1 MKLDCFWSLGKPIP
15 SFHKR
20 SSDWL
25 PVAKF
30 TTMDP
35 ISITGLI
42 VEVSNVLSCV
52 IRYAKALKGIL
63 EHLSTGMG
71 DNTPTSEKE
80 TESESSGPFDRDV
93 MARVLFTANEFLQTL
108 LQELEEPATKF
119 KKLKQKLEWP
129 FTQDQVNAHLVR
141 LERVKSWLILVI
153 TADTA
158 AAEKDLHREITS
170 LSRNLKEDL
179 RIREQERVQRDNEA
193 LFKWIAP
200 VSPADSH
207 LRASNGRRIGTGRWF
222 TKSYLKK
229 WLRDP
234 LDDKRILFLVG
245 KCMSTLVT
253 L

>member
-1 MKLDCFWSLGKPIP
+1 
-15 SFHKR
+15 
-20 SSDWL
+20 
-25 PVAKF
+25 
-30 TTMDP
+30 MDP
-35 ISITGLI
+35 ISVTGLI
-42 VEVSNVLSCV
+42 IEVGNVLSCM
-52 IRYAKALKGIL
+52 IKYAKAVQGAKADMRKLSEELFALKGIL
-63 EHLSTGMG
+63 EHLSTGIG
-71 DNTPTSEKE
+71 DNTPTSERE
-80 TESESSGPFDRDV
+80 AESESSGPFDRDV

-153 TADTA
+153 MADTA
-158 AAEKDLHREITS
+158 AAEKDLHQEITS

-222 TKSYLKK
+222 TKSHFKA

-234 LDDKRILFLVG
+234 LDGKRILFLVG
-245 KCMSTLVT
+245 KCMTALVA

>member
-1 MKLDCFWSLGKPIP
+1 
-15 SFHKR
+15 
-20 SSDWL
+20 
-25 PVAKF
+25 
-30 TTMDP
+30 MDP

-42 VEVSNVLSCV
+42 IEVSHVLSRV
-52 IRYAKALKGIL
+52 IDYAKAVQGAKSDMRKLSEELFALKGIL
-63 EHLSTGMG
+63 EHISSGIG

-80 TESESSGPFDRDV
+80 TESEQSSGVFDRDV
-93 MARVLFTANEFLQTL
+93 MSRVLFTANEFLQTL

-158 AAEKDLHREITS
+158 AAEKDLHQEINS
-170 LSRNLKEDL
+170 LTRNLKEDL

-222 TKSYLKK
+222 TKSHLKA
-229 WLRDP
+229 WLRNP
-234 LDDKRILFLVG
+234 LGGKNILFLVG
-245 KCMSTLVT
+245 KCMTGPPYAIRKSPQS
-253 L
+253 

>member
-1 MKLDCFWSLGKPIP
+1 
-15 SFHKR
+15 
-20 SSDWL
+20 
-25 PVAKF
+25 
-30 TTMDP
+30 MDP

-42 VEVSNVLSCV
+42 IEVSNVLSCV
-52 IRYAKALKGIL
+52 INYAKAVQGAKSDMRKLTEELFALKGIL
-63 EHLSTGMG
+63 EHISTGIG
-71 DNTPTSEKE
+71 DNTPISEKDS
-80 TESESSGPFDRDV
+80 ESEQYPGVFDRDV
-93 MARVLFTANEFLQTL
+93 MSRVLFTANEFLQSL

-129 FTQDQVNAHLVR
+129 FTQDQVNAHLIR

-158 AAEKDLHREITS
+158 AAEKDLHQEITS

-179 RIREQERVQRDNEA
+179 RIREEERVQRDNEA

-207 LRASNGRRIGTGRWF
+207 LRASHGRRMGTGRWF
-222 TKSYLKK
+222 TKSHLKG

-234 LDDKRILFLVG
+234 LDGKRILFLVG
-245 KCMSTLVT
+245 KCMSAPPTLSEIVLEAKAVT
-253 L
+253 